1 MFEEYSS
8 QKEANKHGLVLMVL
22 LLIAFL
28 TASLAITYAIFHNL
42 SNNKSEVKFA
52 SWKIDVNGVDITK
65 NKEFPVNEFKWKS
78 TNTKDNMISPGSTGI
93 AKLTIK
99 NLSEVNSIINIKT
112 NLLNDNKTINNKALS
127 ISLDKNNFVLE
138 KNKSISINVEI
149 KWLNLEDND
158 SLDTYIGE
166 NINNLNVYFDI
177 FASQINSTK
186 IIINN
191 DYDIYNLEGENN
203 KNTNIFNGETITPG
217 SSGIYHF
224 NVLNNHDEDLNY
236 KLKFKEENKNNI
248 SMKYKLKLNG
258 NYLTNDWIYLKDI
271 KFNNKKINTNE
282 FDVYELEWKWF
293 NSDNDSKVTENSSY
307 KINIIVDSNGIKK
320 NRR

>member
-1 MFEEYSS
+1 MLDEYSS
-8 QKEANKHGLVLMVL
+8 QKEANKHGLVLMIL
-22 LLIAFL
+22 LLIVFL

-42 SNNKSEVKFA
+42 SNNKSEAKLA

-65 NKEFPVNEFKWKS
+65 NKEFPVNEFKWNS
-78 TNTKDNMISPGSTGI
+78 TNTKDNMISPGSTGT

-112 NLLNDNKTINNKALS
+112 NILNDNMPINNKALN

-166 NINNLNVYFDI
+166 NINNLNIYFDI

-203 KNTNIFNGETITPG
+203 NNTNIFNGESITPG

-236 KLKFKEENKNNI
+236 KLKFKEENTNNI

-258 NYLTNDWIYLKDI
+258 NYLTDDWSYLKDI
-271 KFNNKKINTNE
+271 KFNNKMINTNE
-282 FDVYELEWKWF
+282 FDVYEIEWKWF

>member
-1 MFEEYSS
+1 MLDEYSS
-8 QKEANKHGLVLMVL
+8 QKEANKHGLVLMIL
-22 LLIAFL
+22 LLIVFL

-42 SNNKSEVKFA
+42 SNNKSEAKLA

-65 NKEFPVNEFKWKS
+65 NKEFPVNEFKWNS
-78 TNTKDNMISPGSTGI
+78 TNTKDNMISPGSTGT

-112 NLLNDNKTINNKALS
+112 NILNDNMPINNKALN

-166 NINNLNVYFDI
+166 NINNLNIYFDI

-203 KNTNIFNGETITPG
+203 NNTNIFNGESITPG

-236 KLKFKEENKNNI
+236 KLKFKEENTNNI

-258 NYLTNDWIYLKDI
+258 NYLTDDWSYLKDI
-271 KFNNKKINTNE
+271 KFNNKMINTNE